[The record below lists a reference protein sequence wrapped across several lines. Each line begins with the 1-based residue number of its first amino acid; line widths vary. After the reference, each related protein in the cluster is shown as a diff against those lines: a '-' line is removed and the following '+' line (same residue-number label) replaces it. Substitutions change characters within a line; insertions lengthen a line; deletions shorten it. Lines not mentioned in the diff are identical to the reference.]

1 MQQSFAIL
9 ETPDNS
15 VYEMVTRS
23 VTSVTI
29 DAFITMIAFFGR
41 TVSMRSMS
49 MSAPTRFHQS
59 IEGIVSIVQKMTADY
74 REKQRSSP
82 MIHFALL
89 MRLSDLSGSPNIS

>member
-23 VTSVTI
+23 VTSVKI
-29 DAFITMIAFFGR
+29 DTFITMIAFFGR
-41 TVSMRSMS
+41 KMSMTPMS

-59 IEGIVSIVQKMTADY
+59 IGGIVSIVQKMTAGH
-74 REKQRSSP
+74 REKQR
-82 MIHFALL
+82 
-89 MRLSDLSGSPNIS
+89 N